1 LFFLVIFAYRFKRL
15 KTLYF
20 DKKKKSKNI
29 FMNTIGERIIK
40 ARKDKNWSQ
49 TQLAERMGVNLKNIT
64 RWELNQSTPSITAAI
79 EMAKALDVSLD
90 FIGGLQKIK
99 DIKPN
104 TKLSKLLANKEK
116 DLSRKQIEVIKTI
129 LEAF

>member
-1 LFFLVIFAYRFKRL
+1 
-15 KTLYF
+15 
-20 DKKKKSKNI
+20 
-29 FMNTIGERIIK
+29 MNAIGERIIK

-49 TQLAERMGVNLKNIT
+49 TQLAEKMGVNLKNIT

-99 DIKPN
+99 EIKPN